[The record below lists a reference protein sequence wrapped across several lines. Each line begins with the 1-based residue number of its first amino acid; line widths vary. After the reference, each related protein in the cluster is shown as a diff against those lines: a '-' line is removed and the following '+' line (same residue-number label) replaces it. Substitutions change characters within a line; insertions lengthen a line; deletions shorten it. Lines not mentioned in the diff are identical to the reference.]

1 MGAQTRPR
9 VEGVNSIFLNQF
21 RASETFDVFLSD
33 DFPPIYFSCCNT
45 FCCEA
50 PEMFVDYDTSPYL
63 PKSKTIVNCS
73 FKATLR
79 DVLIMSKTLLRSS
92 RVVEERRAES
102 IQAAP
107 GSTQVVL
114 SLYKIKLIK
123 KMF

>member
-1 MGAQTRPR
+1 
-9 VEGVNSIFLNQF
+9 
-21 RASETFDVFLSD
+21 
-33 DFPPIYFSCCNT
+33 
-45 FCCEA
+45 
-50 PEMFVDYDTSPYL
+50 MFVDYDTSPYL
-63 PKSKTIVNCS
+63 PKSKTFVNCS

-79 DVLIMSKTLLRSS
+79 DVLIMLKTLLRSS
-92 RVVEERRAES
+92 WVVEEWRAES